1 MTRRVLTGDDFR
13 AMPWRNGGGSTC
25 ELYRLPHP
33 QRPDDFALRLSIAT
47 VAEGGPFSSFPL
59 VDRTLLLLEG
69 DGMALQFE
77 AGEEVLLSEPL
88 QPLRFAGEAAVSC
101 RLLGGSL
108 RDFNLMVARDW
119 GEASLAVE
127 QLAAGQSVTLDG
139 SRVLVYLLQGQL
151 DDADGSLLPGQ
162 LLLLQE
168 AAQTLTATTACRYIR
183 VVAAPRACIPSP

>member
-47 VAEGGPFSSFPL
+47 VAQGGPFSSFPL

-77 AGEEVLLSEPL
+77 AGDEVLLSEPL
-88 QPLRFAGEAAVSC
+88 QPLQCPESH
-101 RLLGGSL
+101 
-108 RDFNLMVARDW
+108 
-119 GEASLAVE
+119 
-127 QLAAGQSVTLDG
+127 
-139 SRVLVYLLQGQL
+139 
-151 DDADGSLLPGQ
+151 
-162 LLLLQE
+162 
-168 AAQTLTATTACRYIR
+168 
-183 VVAAPRACIPSP
+183 